1 MNDNI
6 LDFTLYP
13 ASVANGTIKQEEI
26 KLALLEVSKN
36 CDLFPLD
43 KFNFLKTLIRAC
55 EDALETI
62 DPDVKEQVAV
72 LLEKLEPE
80 KRTEHGGGTLSY
92 NGFDDIVKIT
102 FKHDEFVDDYRHYQ
116 DEECVLYRKYVKER
130 NTARKDASV
139 ASSKMKNQAE
149 VYEKNH
155 PEWKPKPENITV
167 SITAKEKTQSIQRS
181 RSLEA

>member
-36 CDLFPLD
+36 CDLLPLD

-62 DPDVKEQVAV
+62 DPDVKEQVVV
-72 LLEKLEPE
+72 LLEQLEPE
-80 KRTEHGGGTLSY
+80 KRTEHGGGSISY

-155 PEWKPKPENITV
+155 PEWQPKPENITV
-167 SITAKEKTQSIQRS
+167 SITAKEKSS
-181 RSLEA
+181 KKEN